1 MKGKA
6 DSGVAI
12 NDASIQRIQWPGLPA
27 NVHALT
33 STRIG
38 GVSIEPYGNGNA
50 QGGLNLGDH
59 VGDDAISVA
68 LNRQLFNR
76 HLPSTV
82 SFLSQVHG
90 SVVVDAGHIYPGQ
103 IADACF
109 TSSSSVVCAVLT
121 ADCLPV
127 LLCDKKGTVVA
138 AAHAGWRGLAAGIL
152 QSTVSEMR
160 ESGAQEI
167 MAWMGPA
174 IGPEKFEVGQDVLDV
189 FCNVIKD
196 ASKHFVLKHYDDQ
209 GKRKYLADIYGLAR
223 SVLFEFGVVAVDGG
237 TCCTFTEE
245 DKFYSYRR
253 DGITGRMASAIWID

>member
-1 MKGKA
+1 MMVKA
-6 DSGVAI
+6 GSGATS
-12 NDASIQRIQWPGLPA
+12 NDACIERIQWPGLPA
-27 NVHALT
+27 HVHALT
-33 STRIG
+33 STRNG
-38 GVSIEPYGNGNA
+38 GVSMAPYDNGNA
-50 QGGLNLGDH
+50 QGGLNLGEH

-90 SVVVDAGHIYPGQ
+90 NAVADAGRILPGH

-109 TSSSSVVCAVLT
+109 TSSSSVVCAILT

-127 LLCDKKGTVVA
+127 LLCDRKGTVVA
-138 AAHAGWRGLAAGIL
+138 AAHAGWRGLASGIL
-152 QSTVSEMR
+152 QSTVGKMR

-174 IGPEKFEVGQDVLDV
+174 IGPEQFEVGQDVLDV
-189 FCNVIKD
+189 FCTVVKD
-196 ASKHFVLKHYDDQ
+196 ASRYFVLKQLDDQ

-223 SVLFEFGVVAVDGG
+223 SVLSESGVVAVDGG
-237 TCCTFTEE
+237 TCCTFTEK

-253 DGITGRMASAIWID
+253 DGVTGRMASAIWID